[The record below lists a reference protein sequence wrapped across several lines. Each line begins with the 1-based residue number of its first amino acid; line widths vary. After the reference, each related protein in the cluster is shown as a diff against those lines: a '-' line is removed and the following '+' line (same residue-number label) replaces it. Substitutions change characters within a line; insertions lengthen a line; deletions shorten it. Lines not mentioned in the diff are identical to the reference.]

1 MKNNK
6 KLQINSDWYVP
17 IILFIIGIIVYIVD
31 LVINKFR
38 ILSIF
43 QVFGCWAFSCVI
55 PIANTRFEVKAPIIV
70 NVLIA
75 ILIFIGAF
83 LGGVFAFYDLISY
96 WDTICHTFFGIVSGS
111 FFIYFLRLFHIDRI
125 NFFAIAILEFTF
137 TLGLAAGWEIIEFTI
152 DYLYETDFQKV
163 VLSMQDGKLPQWD
176 TMIDIIV
183 ALFGSIIHYIFYILQ
198 IKKVK

>member
-1 MKNNK
+1 M
-6 KLQINSDWYVP
+6 
-17 IILFIIGIIVYIVD
+17 
-31 LVINKFR
+31 
-38 ILSIF
+38 
-43 QVFGCWAFSCVI
+43 
-55 PIANTRFEVKAPIIV
+55 
-70 NVLIA
+70 
-75 ILIFIGAF
+75 
-83 LGGVFAFYDLISY
+83 
-96 WDTICHTFFGIVSGS
+96 
-111 FFIYFLRLFHIDRI
+111 
-125 NFFAIAILEFTF
+125 EFTF

>member
-1 MKNNK
+1 MQ
-6 KLQINSDWYVP
+6 L
-17 IILFIIGIIVYIVD
+17 
-31 LVINKFR
+31 
-38 ILSIF
+38 
-43 QVFGCWAFSCVI
+43 
-55 PIANTRFEVKAPIIV
+55 
-70 NVLIA
+70 
-75 ILIFIGAF
+75 
-83 LGGVFAFYDLISY
+83 
-96 WDTICHTFFGIVSGS
+96 
-111 FFIYFLRLFHIDRI
+111 
-125 NFFAIAILEFTF
+125 TF

>member
-55 PIANTRFEVKAPIIV
+55 PIV

-152 DYLYETDFQKV
+152 DYFD
-163 VLSMQDGKLPQWD
+163 M
-176 TMIDIIV
+176 
-183 ALFGSIIHYIFYILQ
+183 
-198 IKKVK
+198 IKK

>member
-55 PIANTRFEVKAPIIV
+55 PIANTRLEVKAPIIV

-83 LGGVFAFYDLISY
+83 RWCFCLLRSYKLLGHDLS
-96 WDTICHTFFGIVSGS
+96 
-111 FFIYFLRLFHIDRI
+111 YFL
-125 NFFAIAILEFTF
+125 
-137 TLGLAAGWEIIEFTI
+137 
-152 DYLYETDFQKV
+152 
-163 VLSMQDGKLPQWD
+163 
-176 TMIDIIV
+176 
-183 ALFGSIIHYIFYILQ
+183 AL
-198 IKKVK
+198 

>member
-43 QVFGCWAFSCVI
+43 QVFGCWAFSC
-55 PIANTRFEVKAPIIV
+55 
-70 NVLIA
+70 
-75 ILIFIGAF
+75 
-83 LGGVFAFYDLISY
+83 GVFAFYDLISY

>member
-1 MKNNK
+1 MKNNR

-31 LVINKFR
+31 LIINKFS

-43 QVFGCWAFSCVI
+43 QVFGCWVFSCVI
-55 PIANTRFEVKAPIIV
+55 PMAPIIV
-70 NVLIA
+70 NFFIA

-125 NFFAIAILEFTF
+125 NFIAIAILEFTF
-137 TLGLAAGWEIIEFTI
+137 TLGLAAGWEIIEFII
-152 DYLYETDFQKV
+152 DCLYETDFQKV

-183 ALFGSIIHYIFYILQ
+183 ALLGSIIHYFFYVL
-198 IKKVK
+198 KVKKN

>member
-1 MKNNK
+1 MKNNR

-31 LVINKFR
+31 LIINKFS

-43 QVFGCWAFSCVI
+43 QVFGCWVFSCVI

-70 NVLIA
+70 NVFIA

-125 NFFAIAILEFTF
+125 NFIAIAILEFTF
-137 TLGLAAGWEIIEFTI
+137 TLGLAAGWEIIEFII
-152 DYLYETDFQKV
+152 DCLYETDFQKV

-183 ALFGSIIHYIFYILQ
+183 ALLGSIIHYIFYILQ

>member
-1 MKNNK
+1 MKNNRK
-6 KLQINSDWYVP
+6 SQINNDWYVP

-31 LVINKFR
+31 LIINKFS

-43 QVFGCWAFSCVI
+43 QVFGCWVFSCVI

-70 NVLIA
+70 NVFIA

-96 WDTICHTFFGIVSGS
+96 WDTICHTFFCIVSGS

-125 NFFAIAILEFTF
+125 NFIAIAILEFTF
-137 TLGLAAGWEIIEFTI
+137 TLGLAAGWEIIEFII
-152 DYLYETDFQKV
+152 DCLYETDFQKV
-163 VLSMQDGKLPQWD
+163 VLNMQDGKLPQWD

-183 ALFGSIIHYIFYILQ
+183 ALLGSIIHYFFYVL
-198 IKKVK
+198 KVKKN

>member
-1 MKNNK
+1 MKNNR

-31 LVINKFR
+31 LIINKFS

-43 QVFGCWAFSCVI
+43 QVFGCWVFSCVI

-70 NVLIA
+70 NVFIA

-83 LGGVFAFYDLISY
+83 LGGVFAFYDLISSWY
-96 WDTICHTFFGIVSGS
+96 TICRTFFGVVSGS

-125 NFFAIAILEFTF
+125 NFIAIAILEFTF
-137 TLGLAAGWEIIEFTI
+137 TLGLAAGWEIIEFII
-152 DYLYETDFQKV
+152 DCLYETDFQKV
-163 VLSMQDGKLPQWD
+163 VLNMQDGKLPQWD

-183 ALFGSIIHYIFYILQ
+183 DLLGSIIHYFFYVL
-198 IKKVK
+198 KVKKN

>member
-55 PIANTRFEVKAPIIV
+55 PIANTRLEVKAPIIV

-111 FFIYFLRLFHIDRI
+111 FFIYFLRLFCAYCRRI
-125 NFFAIAILEFTF
+125 TVLVISVTKKSSHDTCHSYF
-137 TLGLAAGWEIIEFTI
+137 LGSL
-152 DYLYETDFQKV
+152 
-163 VLSMQDGKLPQWD
+163 
-176 TMIDIIV
+176 
-183 ALFGSIIHYIFYILQ
+183 
-198 IKKVK
+198 

>member
-1 MKNNK
+1 M
-6 KLQINSDWYVP
+6 
-17 IILFIIGIIVYIVD
+17 LF
-31 LVINKFR
+31 R
-38 ILSIF
+38 S
-43 QVFGCWAFSCVI
+43 
-55 PIANTRFEVKAPIIV
+55 
-70 NVLIA
+70 
-75 ILIFIGAF
+75 
-83 LGGVFAFYDLISY
+83 
-96 WDTICHTFFGIVSGS
+96 
-111 FFIYFLRLFHIDRI
+111 
-125 NFFAIAILEFTF
+125 F

>member
-1 MKNNK
+1 
-6 KLQINSDWYVP
+6 
-17 IILFIIGIIVYIVD
+17 
-31 LVINKFR
+31 
-38 ILSIF
+38 
-43 QVFGCWAFSCVI
+43 
-55 PIANTRFEVKAPIIV
+55 
-70 NVLIA
+70 
-75 ILIFIGAF
+75 
-83 LGGVFAFYDLISY
+83 
-96 WDTICHTFFGIVSGS
+96 
-111 FFIYFLRLFHIDRI
+111 
-125 NFFAIAILEFTF
+125 LEFTF